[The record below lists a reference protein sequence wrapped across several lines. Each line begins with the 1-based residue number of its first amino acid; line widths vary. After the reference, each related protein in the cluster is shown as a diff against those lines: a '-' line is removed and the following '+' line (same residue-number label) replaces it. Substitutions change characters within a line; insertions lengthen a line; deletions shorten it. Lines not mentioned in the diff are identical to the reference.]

1 MSRGASVWLGEEE
14 LQSRPLNR
22 NDRGPQDERRSASPS
37 VCLTSGVSIR
47 RGDQETKR
55 RRVAEPLPPRDGV
68 ENGAD
73 QFQRSEP
80 AWSRT
85 SRRNKISSGNST
97 FTEELCLEEGVLGT
111 AHNGLPRS
119 RACHPLRG
127 EHGGWENRTEGP
139 IMNGLNGDRWA
150 DKGYEGQ
157 EGAAPNANGGGRHRR
172 ASSWAAWAGWE
183 RPEPEKDGDGAFAK
197 ERFKD
202 QRCCDPGTTVARYSV
217 DQPLRHL
224 SHFHTEPEPE
234 PQPGDE
240 HESSH
245 PPLADPGH
253 CPLSAHLPT
262 CTAIATPPSPSS
274 IASQLA
280 SSSCPCAS
288 DMPGDRHS
296 PPGDPPERVS
306 HVAVETD
313 FFAPPSP
320 PPASNTKPPLPPIA
334 THTTSSSY
342 DTKGTTS
349 SSNSPRLDSKM
360 SNTSNISEI
369 EKGIYKSLSRQDW
382 VESEQ
387 NSVNSSTEH
396 SYRSVIRRNVLDPIL
411 TFLSPKF
418 QDREIE
424 QKFRREV
431 SGPHLDRDLLF
442 VVACRSSFRTFNF
455 RTY

>member
-1 MSRGASVWLGEEE
+1 MSRGASAWVSEEE
-14 LQSRPLNR
+14 SQSRPQNGVER
-22 NDRGPQDERRSASPS
+22 EPQDERRGASQS
-37 VCLTSGVSIR
+37 VGLTSGVSIR

-68 ENGAD
+68 ENGAE
-73 QFQRSEP
+73 QFQWPEP

-85 SRRNKISSGNST
+85 SRRNRISGNST
-97 FTEELCLEEGVLGT
+97 FTEELCLEDGALGM
-111 AHNGLPRS
+111 ANNGLPRS
-119 RACHPLRG
+119 RACHPLPG
-127 EHGGWENRTEGP
+127 AHGGWGNRTEGP

-150 DKGYEGQ
+150 DKGGEGQ
-157 EGAAPNANGGGRHRR
+157 EGAVLNANGGGRHRR
-172 ASSWAAWAGWE
+172 GSSWAAWAGWE
-183 RPEPEKDGDGAFAK
+183 RPEPERDEDGGGTFEK
-197 ERFKD
+197 KRFKD
-202 QRCCDPGTTVARYSV
+202 HRCCDPGTAVAHYSV
-217 DQPLRHL
+217 DQPLRHS
-224 SHFHTEPEPE
+224 SHLHTEPG
-234 PQPGDE
+234 PGDE

-245 PPLADPGH
+245 PPHADPGH
-253 CPLSAHLPT
+253 QPLSAHLPA
-262 CTAIATPPSPSS
+262 CTTNTSPPSPSC

-296 PPGDPPERVS
+296 PSGDPPERVS

-313 FFAPPSP
+313 FFAPP
-320 PPASNTKPPLPPIA
+320 PPASNTKPPLAPIA
-334 THTTSSSY
+334 TSHTTSSSY

-349 SSNSPRLDSKM
+349 SPNSPRLDSKI
-360 SNTSNISEI
+360 SNISNISEI

-382 VESEQ
+382 VETEQ

-418 QDREIE
+418 QDKEIE

-431 SGPHLDRDLLF
+431 SGPHLDRDFLF
-442 VVACRSSFRTFNF
+442 VVACRSSLRTFEYTTFRTC
-455 RTY
+455 